1 MRYLILNNK
10 RKAKKII
17 NYLVSKT
24 FLPQIQRRLNI
35 YAEDDSFQ
43 IEILNNKISYR
54 KKNRLKAIYIK
65 NKNIKYFFKTLD
77 NTKQYYINDI
87 SILNFCDC
95 SVLFDT
101 YHGTMISTEN
111 ETLYLELAKKFNL
124 ISYDNINDHKFIIKP
139 KPEYLFDKVGNLN
152 SKIKNYGIKTGLD
165 IRSTSTSLKLRISNM
180 SNDYSY
186 LEYYYK
192 YIMNHEL
199 LSTVSDFKKKQ
210 KIMNMS
216 IIIPVY
222 NQNVKYSL
230 LSIQGQNISEEE
242 KKKLQVIVIDD
253 GSKNKVIQD
262 INSIRKQLSFELQII
277 SFEKNM
283 GLSNARNVGYSVAK
297 YDYIIFMDSD
307 IILSKNYI
315 YDMNIRLQMIP
326 NAVFICMRKNI
337 ESNSEFLETSNL
349 ISGVES
355 CTDFDD
361 SRVITMGKEY
371 HIGSDSAYINEE
383 FSILD
388 DTDYFKELSFGSQ
401 IGIYNIAT
409 VVTGHNIALNRQLIK
424 SSTPF
429 SQKFRGWGLEDAY
442 FSAKLIS
449 EGCYVIPV
457 LSSCVYHINHP
468 PRSGSLDQKKKEALI
483 NYNIYNDLLNEPW
496 K

>member
-1 MRYLILNNK
+1 
-10 RKAKKII
+10 
-17 NYLVSKT
+17 
-24 FLPQIQRRLNI
+24 
-35 YAEDDSFQ
+35 
-43 IEILNNKISYR
+43 
-54 KKNRLKAIYIK
+54 
-65 NKNIKYFFKTLD
+65 
-77 NTKQYYINDI
+77 
-87 SILNFCDC
+87 
-95 SVLFDT
+95 
-101 YHGTMISTEN
+101 
-111 ETLYLELAKKFNL
+111 
-124 ISYDNINDHKFIIKP
+124 
-139 KPEYLFDKVGNLN
+139 
-152 SKIKNYGIKTGLD
+152 
-165 IRSTSTSLKLRISNM
+165 
-180 SNDYSY
+180 
-186 LEYYYK
+186 
-192 YIMNHEL
+192 
-199 LSTVSDFKKKQ
+199 
-210 KIMNMS
+210 MNMS

-253 GSKNKVIQD
+253 GSKNKVIRD

-361 SRVITMGKEY
+361 SRVTTIGKEY

-424 SSTPF
+424 SPMPF

-442 FSAKLIS
+442 FSAKLIF

-468 PRSGSLDQKKKEALI
+468 PRSGSLNQKKKEALI